1 MIITSLYFYETGAY
15 FEVISN
21 TSQARH
27 TEQFVI
33 NFVNIYDTITEIYLK
48 KINTSHLIFELQV
61 TVL

>member
-1 MIITSLYFYETGAY
+1 MITTSLYFYETGAH

-33 NFVNIYDTITEIYLK
+33 NFANIYDT
-48 KINTSHLIFELQV
+48 V
-61 TVL
+61 TYQGWV